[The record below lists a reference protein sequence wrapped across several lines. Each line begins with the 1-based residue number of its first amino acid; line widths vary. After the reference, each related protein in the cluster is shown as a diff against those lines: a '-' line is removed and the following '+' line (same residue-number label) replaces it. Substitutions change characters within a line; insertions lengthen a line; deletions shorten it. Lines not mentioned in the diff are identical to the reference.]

1 MKKII
6 SLSVLLFLLLS
17 SCAVFAGGSKE
28 KAAPVV
34 KESAPAAVVA
44 PAQEVKPAAAPAA
57 VAPAATPASAPA
69 VEAPK
74 PEKKYL
80 PYLIAADKS
89 VSIASLS
96 DLYAD
101 ALHGEIAVPE
111 NLKDEVAASYPEI
124 AKNLVA
130 VPSAEDAEKAVK
142 EGSFLVALL
151 PQSYDAELD
160 VLSLEL

>member
-28 KAAPVV
+28 KAAPAI
-34 KESAPAAVVA
+34 KETAPAAVTA
-44 PAQEVKPAAAPAA
+44 PVQEAKPAAQAVKETAPVQAIA
-57 VAPAATPASAPA
+57 
-69 VEAPK
+69 EAPK

-80 PYLIAADKS
+80 PYSIAADKS

-96 DLYAD
+96 DLYSD
-101 ALHGEIAVPE
+101 ALHSEIAVPE
-111 NLKDEVAASYPEI
+111 NLKEEVASSYPEM

-130 VPSAEDAEKAVK
+130 VPSAQDAENAVK

-151 PQSYDAELD
+151 PKSYEADLD